1 MGTNKSDPTERLGRA
16 VAIGEIAGRALD
28 PIIRQRGFATSELI
42 ANWTTIVPAPY
53 DRAVMPDKLKWTR
66 PVPDA
71 PADGAS
77 LYVRVDPAH
86 AAGFLHEIPVI
97 RDAINRY
104 FGFFLVSDI
113 RTSREPFVP
122 RPRAP
127 GGAEP
132 SEPTDSERRA
142 VEAKVEG
149 IADPQ
154 LREALARL
162 GGGIAKRGRHGA

>member
-1 MGTNKSDPTERLGRA
+1 MVKDKSDPSERLGRA

-53 DRAVMPDKLKWTR
+53 DRAVMPDKLKWAR
-66 PVPDA
+66 PTPDS

-86 AAGFLHEIPVI
+86 GAGFLHEIPVI

-122 RPRAP
+122 RQ
-127 GGAEP
+127 GGP
-132 SEPTDSERRA
+132 KGDRQSEPTPSELQAIETA
-142 VEAKVEG
+142 VASV
-149 IADPQ
+149 ADTQ
-154 LREALARL
+154 LREALVRL
-162 GGGIAKRGRHGA
+162 GGGIAKRSRRKD